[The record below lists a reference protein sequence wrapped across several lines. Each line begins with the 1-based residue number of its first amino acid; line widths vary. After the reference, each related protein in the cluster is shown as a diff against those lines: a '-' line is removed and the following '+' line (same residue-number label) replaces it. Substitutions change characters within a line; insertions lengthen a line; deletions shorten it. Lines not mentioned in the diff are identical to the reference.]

1 MTLSAENLQIVE
13 QLASIF
19 MPISDIA
26 NVIGVPATDLR
37 NEIREGYSDISR
49 AYYRGKS
56 LSKVEILSQEMKLAK
71 LGSPQ
76 AVENASK
83 NLIYMEDDE

>member
-1 MTLSAENLQIVE
+1 MTLSQDDLQTIE
-13 QLASIF
+13 KLASIF
-19 MPISDIA
+19 MPIKDIA
-26 NVIGVPATDLR
+26 SILGVDDGELR
-37 NEIREGYSDISR
+37 AEIRMNYSDAAL
-49 AYYRGKS
+49 AYKRGKS

-83 NLIYMEDDE
+83 NLLYMEDDE

>member
-1 MTLSAENLQIVE
+1 MTLSEEDLQTIE
-13 QLASIF
+13 KLASIF
-19 MPISDIA
+19 MPIKDIA
-26 NVIGVPATDLR
+26 HILGVSDSELR
-37 NEIREGYSDISR
+37 GEIRMKYTDAAR
-49 AYYRGKS
+49 AYNRGKS

-83 NLIYMEDDE
+83 NLLYMEDDE